1 MLLFHI
7 TVYCPIK
14 KFMKIMIV
22 DDSPL
27 MREIIGGFVRKYAQS
42 IVECSDG
49 NDVLMKYEEEHPD
62 IVLMDI
68 QMQQK
73 DGITATKELC
83 AVYPDA
89 KVFIITQFNDALHR
103 KLANGSGAAGFI
115 AKENLHELSA
125 LLEAA

>member
-1 MLLFHI
+1 
-7 TVYCPIK
+7 
-14 KFMKIMIV
+14 MIV

-27 MREIIGGFVRKYAQS
+27 MREIIGGFVKKYAQS

-49 NDVLMKYEEEHPD
+49 SDVLMMYEEEHPD
-62 IVLMDI
+62 IVFMDI

-83 AVYPDA
+83 AVHPDA

-103 KLANGSGAAGFI
+103 TLANASGAAGFI
-115 AKENLHELSA
+115 AKENLHEIA
-125 LLEAA
+125 GLLEAA